1 MPKGGLRPAFFFDG
15 ATKADGLRC
24 SAARVSGAPVKRS
37 PGKLMA
43 LIPEEAPDLRSLM
56 LSPCSPKGRFL
67 AEKILQ
73 TP

>member
-24 SAARVSGAPVKRS
+24 SAARVSGAPV
-37 PGKLMA
+37 KLMA